1 VARSDAVTEAK
12 AFRREAR
19 AWIREHAPRSLWG
32 TSGSGPFEGYWGGTK
47 CEESDPDVLRW
58 RDLGIEKGWTAPSW
72 PVEYG
77 GAGLSLAEE
86 RIIHEELKAIGV
98 PRPVAGQGIAMFGPV
113 LLEHGSDAQK
123 AEHLP
128 KIARG
133 EVRWCQGYSE
143 PNAGS
148 DLANLQL
155 KAERVGDEFVL
166 NGQKIWTSHAHLSD
180 WIYCL
185 ARTDSTTPKKQQGI
199 SVILADLQTPG
210 ITVRR
215 IDLISGYSPFCETFF
230 DDARVPIGNLLGPL
244 DEGWAIAKAILG
256 HERSSIGRSIA
267 RQPGSAERE
276 VVARA
281 RKHLELED
289 GPLPDPVL
297 RDEVAALGMREE
309 AFHLTLAR
317 VEQRA
322 EAGTPGPEGSISKI
336 VGSELKQLR
345 FELGMKVAGSQGL
358 GWEGPGFDE
367 ADLQYTRDWLRSRA
381 STIEGGSSEIQ
392 KNIVSKRVLG
402 LPEGKK

>member
-1 VARSDAVTEAK
+1 MDELQS
-12 AFRREAR
+12 FREEAR
-19 AWIREHAPRSLWG
+19 AWIRANAPKSLWG
-32 TSGSGPFEGYWGGTK
+32 TSGSGPFEGYWGGSR
-47 CEESDPDVLRW
+47 CEETDPDLLRW
-58 RDLGIEKGWTAPSW
+58 RDLGIEKQWTAPSW
-72 PVEYG
+72 PTDYG
-77 GAGLSLAEE
+77 GGGLSHAQED
-86 RIIHEELKAIGV
+86 IIHAEMKEIGV
-98 PRPVAGQGIAMFGPV
+98 PRPVAGQGLAMFGPV
-113 LLEHGSDAQK
+113 LLQHGSDAQK
-123 AEHLP
+123 ARHLP
-128 KIARG
+128 PIVRG

-155 KAERVGDEFVL
+155 KAERHGAEYVL

-185 ARTDSTTPKKQQGI
+185 VRTDPNPPKKQMGI
-199 SVILADLQTPG
+199 SVMMVDLDTPG

-230 DDARVPIGNLLGPL
+230 EDVRVPAENLLGTEN
-244 DEGWAIAKAILG
+244 EGWTIAKAILG

-267 RQPGSAERE
+267 NQPGSAQRE

-281 RKHLELED
+281 RRHLSAPQ
-289 GPLPDPVL
+289 GPLPDPLL
-297 RDEVAALGMREE
+297 RDEIARLGMLEE

-317 VEQRA
+317 IQQGA
-322 EAGTPGPEGSISKI
+322 ESGTPGPEGSITKI
-336 VGSELKQLR
+336 VGSELKQMR
-345 FELGMKVAGSQGL
+345 FELGMMVAGIQGL
-358 GWEGPGFDE
+358 GWEGPGFDSG
-367 ADLQYTRDWLRSRA
+367 DLEYTRDWLRSRA

>member
-1 VARSDAVTEAK
+1 MSELDS
-12 AFRREAR
+12 FREEAR
-19 AWIREHAPRSLWG
+19 AWVRENAPKSLWG
-32 TSGSGPFEGYWGGTK
+32 TSGSGPFDGYWGGSK
-47 CEESDPDVLRW
+47 CEETNPDILRW

-77 GAGLSLAEE
+77 GGGLSHAQEQVLHTEM
-86 RIIHEELKAIGV
+86 KAVGV
-98 PRPVAGQGIAMFGPV
+98 PRPVAGQGLCMFGPV
-113 LLEHGSDAQK
+113 LLQYGNDAQRL
-123 AEHLP
+123 EHLP
-128 KIARG
+128 RIARG
-133 EVRWCQGYSE
+133 EIRWCQGYSE

-155 KAERVGDEFVL
+155 KAERDGDEYVL
-166 NGQKIWTSHAHLSD
+166 NGQKVWTSHANLSD

-185 ARTDSTTPKKQQGI
+185 TRTDPNAPKKQMGI
-199 SVILADLQTPG
+199 SVFMADLNTPG

-230 DDARVPIGNLLGPL
+230 DNTRVPAKNLLGTEN
-244 DEGWAIAKAILG
+244 EGWTIAKAILG

-267 RQPGSAERE
+267 RQPGSAQRE

-281 RKHLELED
+281 RKHLGPGEGAIED
-289 GPLPDPVL
+289 PLL
-297 RDEVAALGMREE
+297 RDEIAKLGMREE

-317 VEQRA
+317 IQQGA
-322 EAGTPGPEGSISKI
+322 ASGTPGPEGSITKI
-336 VGSELKQLR
+336 VGTELKQLR
-345 FELGMKVAGSQGL
+345 FELGMKVAGAQGL
-358 GWEGPGFDE
+358 GWEGPGFDDE
-367 ADLQYTRDWLRSRA
+367 DLQYTRDWLRSRA

>member
-1 VARSDAVTEAK
+1 MSGLE
-12 AFRREAR
+12 AFRKEAR
-19 AWIREHAPRSLWG
+19 AWIRENAPRPLWG
-32 TSGSGPFEGYWGGTK
+32 TSGSGPFEGYFGGRK
-47 CEESDPDVLRW
+47 CEERDLDLLLW
-58 RDLGIEKGWTAPSW
+58 RDRGIEKGWTAPSW
-72 PVEYG
+72 SKEYG
-77 GAGLSLAEE
+77 GAGLSRAQEDV
-86 RIIHEELKAIGV
+86 IHSEMKAIGV
-98 PRPVAGQGIAMFGPV
+98 PRPVAGQGLAMFGPV
-113 LLEHGSDAQK
+113 LLEYGTHAQK
-123 AEHLP
+123 LEHLP

-155 KAERVGDEFVL
+155 KAERDGDWYVL

-185 ARTDSTTPKKQQGI
+185 VRTDPSARKKQLGI
-199 SVILADLQTPG
+199 SVVLADLETPG

-230 DDARVPIGNLLGPL
+230 DDVRVPVGNLVGKEN
-244 DEGWAIAKAILG
+244 EGWTIAKAILG

-267 RQPGSAERE
+267 RQPGSAQRE

-281 RKHLELED
+281 RKHLGITKGAIAD
-289 GPLPDPVL
+289 PLL
-297 RDEVAALGMREE
+297 RDEIAALGMREE

-317 VEQRA
+317 IQQSA
-322 EAGTPGPEGSISKI
+322 ESGTPGPEGSVTKI
-336 VGSELKQLR
+336 VGSELKQQR
-345 FELGMKVAGSQGL
+345 YELGMKIAGMQGL

-367 ADLQYTRDWLRSRA
+367 DDLQYTREWLRSRA
-381 STIEGGSSEIQ
+381 TTIEGGSSEIQ
-392 KNIVSKRVLG
+392 KNIVSKHVLG

>member
-1 VARSDAVTEAK
+1 
-12 AFRREAR
+12 
-19 AWIREHAPRSLWG
+19 
-32 TSGSGPFEGYWGGTK
+32 
-47 CEESDPDVLRW
+47 LRW

-72 PVEYG
+72 PKEYG
-77 GAGLSLAEE
+77 GGGLSHGQEE
-86 RIIHEELKAIGV
+86 IIHAEMKAIEV
-98 PRPVAGQGIAMFGPV
+98 PRPVAGQGLCMFGPV
-113 LLEHGSDAQK
+113 LLKYGNDAQR
-123 AEHLP
+123 AQHLP
-128 KIARG
+128 GIARG

-155 KAERVGDEFVL
+155 KAERDGDEYVL
-166 NGQKIWTSHAHLSD
+166 NGQKVWTSHANLSD

-185 ARTDSTTPKKQQGI
+185 TRTDPNAPKKQMGI
-199 SVILADLQTPG
+199 SVMLADLNTPG

-230 DDARVPIGNLLGPL
+230 DNVRVPDENLVGTEN
-244 DEGWAIAKAILG
+244 EGWTIAKAILA

-267 RQPGSAERE
+267 RQPGSAQRE
-276 VVARA
+276 VVART
-281 RKHLELED
+281 RKHLDVVD
-289 GPLPDPVL
+289 GPIPDPLL
-297 RDEVAALGMREE
+297 RDEVASLGMLEE

-317 VEQRA
+317 IQQGA
-322 EAGTPGPEGSISKI
+322 ASGTPGPEGSITKI
-336 VGSELKQLR
+336 VGTELKQKR
-345 FELGMKVAGSQGL
+345 FELGMKVAGVQGL

-367 ADLQYTRDWLRSRA
+367 DDLQYTRDWLRSRA

>member
-1 VARSDAVTEAK
+1 VSELDT
-12 AFRREAR
+12 FREEAR
-19 AWIREHAPRSLWG
+19 AWIRENAPKPLWG
-32 TSGSGPFEGYWGGTK
+32 TSGSGPFEGYWGGSK
-47 CEESDPDVLRW
+47 DAESDPDILEW
-58 RDLGIEKGWTAPSW
+58 RDLCIEKGWTAPSW
-72 PVEYG
+72 PKEYG
-77 GAGLSLAEE
+77 GGGLSVAHEQ
-86 RIIHEELKAIGV
+86 IIHEELKAIGV
-98 PRPVAGQGIAMFGPV
+98 PRPIAGQGLAMFGPV
-113 LLEHGSDAQK
+113 LLKHGNDEQR

-143 PNAGS
+143 PDAGS

-155 KAERVGDEFVL
+155 KAVRDKDDFVL
-166 NGQKIWTSHAHLSD
+166 NGQKVWTSHAHMSD

-185 ARTDSTTPKKQQGI
+185 ARTDPNPPKKQMGI
-199 SVILADLQTPG
+199 SVLLANLDTPG

-230 DDARVPIGNLLGPL
+230 DDVRVPAKNLVGKL
-244 DEGWAIAKAILG
+244 DEGWTIAKAILG

-281 RKHLELED
+281 RKHLGVER
-289 GPLPDPVL
+289 GPIPDPLL
-297 RDEVAALGMREE
+297 RDEVASLGMLEE

-317 VEQRA
+317 IEQSA
-322 EAGTPGPEGSISKI
+322 ENGTPGPEGSISKI
-336 VGSELKQLR
+336 VGSELKQKR
-345 FELGMKVAGSQGL
+345 FELGMKVAGIQGL

-367 ADLQYTRDWLRSRA
+367 DDLEYTRDWLRSRA
-381 STIEGGSSEIQ
+381 TTIEGGSSEIQ

>member
-1 VARSDAVTEAK
+1 MTELDD
-12 AFRREAR
+12 FRAEVR
-19 AWIREHAPRSLWG
+19 AWVRENAPKSLWS
-32 TSGSGPFEGYWGGTK
+32 TSGSGPFDGYWGGSK

-58 RDLGIEKGWTAPSW
+58 RDLGIEKGWTAPAW
-72 PVEYG
+72 PKEYG
-77 GAGLSLAEE
+77 GGGLSHGQEE
-86 RIIHEELKAIGV
+86 IIHAEMKAIAV
-98 PRPVAGQGIAMFGPV
+98 PRPIAGQGLCMFGPV
-113 LLEHGSDAQK
+113 LLKYGNDAQR
-123 AEHLP
+123 AQHLP
-128 KIARG
+128 GIARG

-155 KAERVGDEFVL
+155 KAEREGDEYVL
-166 NGQKIWTSHAHLSD
+166 NGQKVWTSHANLSD

-185 ARTDSTTPKKQQGI
+185 TRTDSNAPKKQMGI
-199 SVILADLQTPG
+199 SVILADLNTPG

-230 DDARVPIGNLLGPL
+230 DKVRVPADNLVGTEN
-244 DEGWAIAKAILG
+244 EGWTIAKAILG

-267 RQPGSAERE
+267 RQPGSAQRE
-276 VVARA
+276 VVART
-281 RKHLELED
+281 RKHLDVAD
-289 GPLPDPVL
+289 GPIPDPLL
-297 RDEVAALGMREE
+297 RDEVASLGMLEE

-317 VEQRA
+317 IQQSA
-322 EAGTPGPEGSISKI
+322 ASGTPGPEGSITKI
-336 VGSELKQLR
+336 VGTELKQKR
-345 FELGMKVAGSQGL
+345 FELGMKVAGVQGL

-367 ADLQYTRDWLRSRA
+367 DDLQYTRDWLRSRA

>member
-1 VARSDAVTEAK
+1 MSDLNT
-12 AFRREAR
+12 FREEAR
-19 AWIREHAPRSLWG
+19 AWIRANAPRSLWG
-32 TSGSGPFEGYWGGTK
+32 TSGSGPFEGYWGGSKETA
-47 CEESDPDVLRW
+47 SDPDILEW
-58 RDLGIEKGWTAPSW
+58 RDRGIEKGWTAPSW
-72 PVEYG
+72 PKKYG
-77 GAGLSLAEE
+77 GGGLTLAHEQ
-86 RIIHEELKAIGV
+86 IIHEELKAIGV
-98 PRPVAGQGIAMFGPV
+98 PRPIAGQGLAMFGPV
-113 LLEHGSDAQK
+113 LLQYGNDEQRV
-123 AEHLP
+123 EHLP

-155 KAERVGDEFVL
+155 RAERDGDEFVL

-185 ARTDSTTPKKQQGI
+185 ARTNPNAPKKQMGI
-199 SVILADLQTPG
+199 SVLLAEMNTPG

-230 DDARVPIGNLLGPL
+230 DDARVPAKNLVGKL
-244 DEGWAIAKAILG
+244 DEGWTIAKAILE

-281 RKHLELED
+281 RKHLGVER
-289 GPLPDPVL
+289 GPIPDPLL
-297 RDEVAALGMREE
+297 RDEIASLGMLDE

-317 VEQRA
+317 IEQSSQG
-322 EAGTPGPEGSISKI
+322 GTPGPEGSISKI
-336 VGSELKQLR
+336 VGSELKQRR
-345 FELGMKVAGSQGL
+345 FELGMKVAGIQGL
-358 GWEGPGFDE
+358 GWEGPGFDDD
-367 ADLQYTRDWLRSRA
+367 DLEYTRDWLRSRA
-381 STIEGGSSEIQ
+381 TTIEGGSSEIQ